1 MSDQWVATGYF
12 AFEQQVRE
20 ILQDKMGRA
29 AALRVIS
36 TEILRQLTTV
46 EKNKVDGRVYLSNG
60 GLPVEER
67 LYYDRVLMDLVAE
80 IIVDELSKKKEK
92 TNARRNKS

>member
-12 AFEQQVRE
+12 AFEQHVRK
-20 ILQDKMGRA
+20 ILQNEVGRA
-29 AALRVIS
+29 TALRVIS
-36 TEILRQLTTV
+36 IEILRQLTTV
-46 EKNKVDGRVYLSNG
+46 EEIKVHGHYIKTGSS
-60 GLPVEER
+60 PVEER
-67 LYYDRVLMDLVAE
+67 LYYDKVLMDLVAE

>member
-12 AFEQQVRE
+12 AFERHVRD
-20 ILQDKMGRA
+20 ILQDKVGRA
-29 AALRVIS
+29 NALRVIS
-36 TEILRQLTTV
+36 TEILRELTKV
-46 EKNKVDGRVYLSNG
+46 ETQNSSGQAYINVSGVS
-60 GLPVEER
+60 VEER
-67 LYYDRVLMDLVAE
+67 LYYDRMLLDLVAE

>member
-12 AFEQQVRE
+12 AFEQHVRD
-20 ILQDKMGRA
+20 ILRDEVGRA
-29 AALRVIS
+29 TALRVIS
-36 TEILRQLTTV
+36 IEILRQLTTV
-46 EKNKVDGRVYLSNG
+46 EKNKVHGNYINTGGR
-60 GLPVEER
+60 PVEER
-67 LYYDRVLMDLVAE
+67 LCYDRVLMDLVAE